1 MQGSDP
7 RKQLLLGPPRLRRQ
21 LSLVGLHFWICTGTG
36 SRHRHGL
43 RDASGLLLLL
53 LLLPL
58 AVRPIVDVVER
69 VLFLPP
75 LADSATNES
84 GRQLVAPAVRPA
96 ELRRHRVRTDRA

>member
-7 RKQLLLGPPRLRRQ
+7 RKQLLLGPPPLRQQ

-43 RDASGLLLLL
+43 RDASGLLL

-96 ELRRHRVRTDRA
+96 ELRRHRARTGRE